1 MRRKLPR
8 HLSYD
13 YQLKLDEVPTKQAD
27 RMPLKVVMPGILLGL
42 LMTVLG
48 CLELAGGMYDPDS
61 LAYALDPDIRPPL
74 FSHTAVDA
82 VFIIL
87 GLGVVI
93 GSVVSHIRYKKI
105 FFNGKTFS
113 VDLRGVFGEN
123 ELFREFLRN
132 YSGVRLRMEFFQ
144 FGILNKNKYIIELV
158 HRDPAKCIPLY
169 ISTDGTGIYQIWYY
183 YAKRL
188 NVPTILDT
196 DEGTVVKEVSELD
209 KNLKEYLDDRGLDS
223 VYEEEGKTPKDITL
237 IKKEDRTVI
246 RGQKTFWDIF
256 SLLGAF
262 WLFFYLLVLAGAA
275 YNYTRIVEMSG
286 SPLLTAVFFVLAVLL
301 AVFFIGLMFKKDK
314 IVIKD
319 GRLIMVHKILFVS
332 RKEYAELNRIRDIQV
347 VYNPASD
354 RYYLA
359 VITDDNMLA
368 FGKSMPIE
376 DLQWVRDFIIYTAIH

>member
-42 LMTVLG
+42 LMAALG
-48 CLELAGGMYDPDS
+48 CLELAGGMYDSDS
-61 LAYALDPDIRPPL
+61 LVYVLDPDVRPPL
-74 FSHTAVDA
+74 FSHTAVDT

-87 GLGVVI
+87 GLGVAI
-93 GSVVSHIRYKKI
+93 GSIISHIRYKKM

-158 HRDPAKCIPLY
+158 HRDPVKSIPLY

-183 YAKRL
+183 YARRL
-188 NVPTILDT
+188 NMPTILDT
-196 DEGTVVKEVSELD
+196 DEGTVAKKVSELD
-209 KNLKEYLDDRGLDS
+209 KNLKEYLDDRGLGS
-223 VYEEEGKTPKDITL
+223 VYEETRKAPKDIIL

-246 RGQKTFWDIF
+246 RAQKTFWDIF

-275 YNYTRIVEMSG
+275 YNYTRIVEMTG
-286 SPLLTAVFFVLAVLL
+286 SPLLTAAFFVLAVLL
-301 AVFFIGLMFKKDK
+301 AVFLIGLMFKKGK

-319 GRLIMVHKILFVS
+319 GRMIMVHKILFIS
-332 RKEYAELNRIRDIQV
+332 RKEYAELNRIRDVQV

-368 FGKSMPIE
+368 FGKSMPVE